1 MQPLRSLLP
10 VGALAL
16 LAATAAC
23 AQQAP
28 AAEPIHHPAYY
39 LLNAVFSLAVVIG
52 LIYAVYFGL
61 RRLSQRGLPG
71 PTGQMEIVESRH
83 LGGGRWVYVLRVG
96 QRVLIVGG
104 GTEGLRTLAEMSA
117 QEYHAEQPESGR
129 RGDAGNEI
137 GP

>member
-1 MQPLRSLLP
+1 MRPLLP
-10 VGALAL
+10 VGALTL

-23 AQQAP
+23 AQVPP

-39 LLNAVFSLAVVIG
+39 LLNAVLSLAVVIG

-71 PTGQMEIVESRH
+71 PTGQMEILESRH

-117 QEYHAEQPESGR
+117 QEYNAEQSESQR
-129 RGDAGNEI
+129 PGDAGNEI
-137 GP
+137 GS

>member
-1 MQPLRSLLP
+1 MRPLLP
-10 VGALAL
+10 AGALAL
-16 LAATAAC
+16 LAATAAG
-23 AQQAP
+23 AQP
-28 AAEPIHHPAYY
+28 AAEPVHQPAYY
-39 LLNAVFSLAVVIG
+39 LLNAVLSLAVVIG
-52 LIYAVYFGL
+52 LIYAIYFGL

-71 PTGQMEIVESRH
+71 PTGQMEILESRH
-83 LGGGRWVYVLRVG
+83 LGGGRWVYVLRVA

-129 RGDAGNEI
+129 PGDAGNEI